1 MCFRFY
7 PTKREFGVSEDMA
20 AKELVRGSHQIAC
33 FMKLNRIRRYF
44 MRLFLV
50 WKSSLGVNKIP
61 NS

>member
-1 MCFRFY
+1 M
-7 PTKREFGVSEDMA
+7 KRELGVSEDMA

-33 FMKLNRIRRYF
+33 LMKLNRFRRYF

>member
-7 PTKREFGVSEDMA
+7 PTKRQFGLSEDMA
-20 AKELVRGSHQIAC
+20 AKEQIDC
-33 FMKLNRIRRYF
+33 FMKLNRFRRYF
-44 MRLFLV
+44 MSLFLA